1 MIESGNGGLPPPVD
15 SSMTRNAL
23 IAAVVLIGVSL
34 LLLLRS
40 PRASG
45 DDGEH
50 SLVPGTLGEIF
61 WEERKGVVKVPVVVK
76 TVEEWKGL
84 LTPLQLQVAREGG
97 TERAFTGR
105 YWDEHTPGL
114 YLCSS
119 CGTDLFRSETK
130 FDSGTGWP
138 SFWKPIASENVVE
151 RSDWSLGLPRTEV
164 LCRRCG
170 AHLGH
175 VFADGP
181 PPTGLRYCMNSASL
195 RLVPRE

>member
-1 MIESGNGGLPPPVD
+1 
-15 SSMTRNAL
+15 MTRNAL
-23 IAAVVLIGVSL
+23 IAAAVLIGVSL
-34 LLLLRS
+34 VLLLRS

-45 DDGEH
+45 APGTPA
-50 SLVPGTLGEIF
+50 LVPGEPVRIYSEEARGFVTL
-61 WEERKGVVKVPVVVK
+61 PAVVK
-76 TVEEWKGL
+76 TAEEWKGL
-84 LTPLQLQVAREGG
+84 LTPLQYQVAREAG

-105 YWDEHTPGL
+105 YWDDHTQGL
-114 YLCSS
+114 YRCSS

-138 SFWKPIASENVVE
+138 SFWQPIAGENVVE
-151 RSDWSLGLPRTEV
+151 RSDWTLGLPRTEV

-195 RLVPRE
+195 RLEPR

>member
-1 MIESGNGGLPPPVD
+1 MN
-15 SSMTRNAL
+15 RNVFV
-23 IAAVVLIGVSL
+23 AAVVLIGVSL
-34 LLLLRS
+34 VLLLRS

-45 DDGEH
+45 APEPPPPAAGDPVRIYSEDAKG
-50 SLVPGTLGEIF
+50 LVTVPA
-61 WEERKGVVKVPVVVK
+61 VVR
-76 TVEEWKGL
+76 TAGEWKGL
-84 LTPLQLQVAREGG
+84 LTPLQYRVAREAG

-151 RSDWSLGLPRTEV
+151 RSDWSFGMRRTEV

-175 VFADGP
+175 VFPDGP

-195 RLVPRE
+195 RLVPR